1 MAYDKIITLHGRMD
15 HCIDYVLNEEKTGLA
30 AALAY
35 AENPAKA
42 HQLVTGINCDPD
54 TALSDMRA
62 TKRRWDK
69 KGGVLGYH
77 IIHSY
82 APGEVTPDE
91 AHAAGVEFARRLLGD
106 KYEVVVATH
115 VDRAHLHCHIVF
127 NSVSF
132 VDGKKYRSDFQS
144 YFGDLRGTSNEVSRE
159 RGLSVIEPQGHGKH
173 YTEWTAEKQ
182 GRKIVMAGV
191 MQDIDAAIGESF
203 TFDSF
208 LAALRRQGYTI
219 KYGSNVK
226 HMAEII
232 KMLEPERE
240 IATED
245 GYTGILKPDYT
256 KITVEAAGYKNNS
269 WTVSA
274 TRTYP
279 NLSDADASLIPKTIT
294 DSGRTLTLA
303 NVDWQEAGEF
313 YNAIA
318 SYTGTASGRSVT
330 GYTVSVEY
338 SGEVTKTSRDTV
350 IYTAVF
356 SAENASHGETH
367 LDPDPTAIPEGGEP
381 QQTQPPEPAQ
391 DSGGGVAGK
400 IVVTAL
406 AGIAA
411 LAIIGYGGWRGY
423 KFIRDKK
430 RGYV

>member
-1 MAYDKIITLHGRMD
+1 MKKHHRL
-15 HCIDYVLNEEKTGLA
+15 VSLA
-30 AALAY
+30 SAL
-35 AENPAKA
+35 
-42 HQLVTGINCDPD
+42 
-54 TALSDMRA
+54 
-62 TKRRWDK
+62 
-69 KGGVLGYH
+69 
-77 IIHSY
+77 
-82 APGEVTPDE
+82 
-91 AHAAGVEFARRLLGD
+91 LL
-106 KYEVVVATH
+106 A
-115 VDRAHLHCHIVF
+115 
-127 NSVSF
+127 
-132 VDGKKYRSDFQS
+132 
-144 YFGDLRGTSNEVSRE
+144 
-159 RGLSVIEPQGHGKH
+159 
-173 YTEWTAEKQ
+173 
-182 GRKIVMAGV
+182 
-191 MQDIDAAIGESF
+191 
-203 TFDSF
+203 
-208 LAALRRQGYTI
+208 LAALPCTALAAEAGDTEPAQGAPPPAILYPAEVRTSEENGMIRLEKVYYLSTRDDPSAIPTGDFDREGRHYTLLDVLKNDLSETDSKDYI
-219 KYGSNVK
+219 EVVTLDSSTKD
-226 HMAEII
+226 MAEII
-232 KMLEPERE
+232 KTLEPERE

-303 NVDWQEAGEF
+303 GVDWQEAGEF

-391 DSGGGVAGK
+391 DSGGSVAGK

>member
-1 MAYDKIITLHGRMD
+1 MKKHHRLFS
-15 HCIDYVLNEEKTGLA
+15 LA
-30 AALAY
+30 SAL
-35 AENPAKA
+35 
-42 HQLVTGINCDPD
+42 
-54 TALSDMRA
+54 
-62 TKRRWDK
+62 
-69 KGGVLGYH
+69 
-77 IIHSY
+77 
-82 APGEVTPDE
+82 
-91 AHAAGVEFARRLLGD
+91 LL
-106 KYEVVVATH
+106 A
-115 VDRAHLHCHIVF
+115 
-127 NSVSF
+127 
-132 VDGKKYRSDFQS
+132 
-144 YFGDLRGTSNEVSRE
+144 
-159 RGLSVIEPQGHGKH
+159 
-173 YTEWTAEKQ
+173 
-182 GRKIVMAGV
+182 
-191 MQDIDAAIGESF
+191 
-203 TFDSF
+203 
-208 LAALRRQGYTI
+208 LAALPCTALAAETEGTEPAQGAPPPAVLYPAEVRTSEENGMIRLEKVYYLSTRDDPAAIPTGDFDREGRHYTLLDVLKNDLSETDSKDYI
-219 KYGSNVK
+219 EVVTLDSSTKD
-226 HMAEII
+226 MAEII

-303 NVDWQEAGEF
+303 GVDWQEAGEF

-391 DSGGGVAGK
+391 DSGGSVAGK

>member
-1 MAYDKIITLHGRMD
+1 MKKHRRLF
-15 HCIDYVLNEEKTGLA
+15 
-30 AALAY
+30 ALAS
-35 AENPAKA
+35 
-42 HQLVTGINCDPD
+42 
-54 TALSDMRA
+54 AL
-62 TKRRWDK
+62 
-69 KGGVLGYH
+69 
-77 IIHSY
+77 
-82 APGEVTPDE
+82 
-91 AHAAGVEFARRLLGD
+91 LL
-106 KYEVVVATH
+106 A
-115 VDRAHLHCHIVF
+115 
-127 NSVSF
+127 
-132 VDGKKYRSDFQS
+132 
-144 YFGDLRGTSNEVSRE
+144 
-159 RGLSVIEPQGHGKH
+159 
-173 YTEWTAEKQ
+173 
-182 GRKIVMAGV
+182 
-191 MQDIDAAIGESF
+191 
-203 TFDSF
+203 
-208 LAALRRQGYTI
+208 LAALPGTALAADAEGTEPAQGAPPPAVLYPAEVRTSEENGMIRLEKVYYLSTRDDPAAIPTGDFDREGRHYTLLDVLKNDLSETDAKDYI
-219 KYGSNVK
+219 EVVTLDSSTKDMG
-226 HMAEII
+226 EII

-279 NLSDADASLIPKTIT
+279 NLSDADASLLPKTIT

-313 YNAIA
+313 YNAVA

-356 SAENASHGETH
+356 SAENTSHGETH
-367 LDPDPTAIPEGGEP
+367 LDPEPTATPEGEDA
-381 QQTQPPEPAQ
+381 QQTKPPEPTQ
-391 DSGGGVAGK
+391 DSGGSVAGK
-400 IVVTAL
+400 IVVTVL

-423 KFIRDKK
+423 KYIRDKK

>member
-1 MAYDKIITLHGRMD
+1 MKKHRRLF
-15 HCIDYVLNEEKTGLA
+15 
-30 AALAY
+30 ALAS
-35 AENPAKA
+35 
-42 HQLVTGINCDPD
+42 
-54 TALSDMRA
+54 AL
-62 TKRRWDK
+62 
-69 KGGVLGYH
+69 
-77 IIHSY
+77 
-82 APGEVTPDE
+82 
-91 AHAAGVEFARRLLGD
+91 LL
-106 KYEVVVATH
+106 
-115 VDRAHLHCHIVF
+115 
-127 NSVSF
+127 S
-132 VDGKKYRSDFQS
+132 
-144 YFGDLRGTSNEVSRE
+144 
-159 RGLSVIEPQGHGKH
+159 
-173 YTEWTAEKQ
+173 
-182 GRKIVMAGV
+182 
-191 MQDIDAAIGESF
+191 
-203 TFDSF
+203 
-208 LAALRRQGYTI
+208 LAALPCTALAADAEGGEPAQGAPPPAVLYPAEVRTSEENGMIRLEKVYYLSTRDDPAAIPTGDFDREGRHYTLLDVLKNDLSETDAKDYI
-219 KYGSNVK
+219 EVVTLDSGTKD
-226 HMAEII
+226 MAEII
-232 KMLEPERE
+232 KVLEPERE
-240 IATED
+240 ITTED

-313 YNAIA
+313 YNAVA

-367 LDPDPTAIPEGGEP
+367 LDPETDPTAAPEGGEP
-381 QQTQPPEPAQ
+381 QQTQPPEPAP
-391 DSGGGVAGK
+391 DGGRSVAGK

>member
-1 MAYDKIITLHGRMD
+1 MKKHHRL
-15 HCIDYVLNEEKTGLA
+15 VSLA
-30 AALAY
+30 SAL
-35 AENPAKA
+35 
-42 HQLVTGINCDPD
+42 
-54 TALSDMRA
+54 
-62 TKRRWDK
+62 
-69 KGGVLGYH
+69 
-77 IIHSY
+77 
-82 APGEVTPDE
+82 
-91 AHAAGVEFARRLLGD
+91 LL
-106 KYEVVVATH
+106 A
-115 VDRAHLHCHIVF
+115 
-127 NSVSF
+127 
-132 VDGKKYRSDFQS
+132 
-144 YFGDLRGTSNEVSRE
+144 
-159 RGLSVIEPQGHGKH
+159 
-173 YTEWTAEKQ
+173 
-182 GRKIVMAGV
+182 
-191 MQDIDAAIGESF
+191 
-203 TFDSF
+203 
-208 LAALRRQGYTI
+208 LAALPCTALAAEAGDTEPAQGAPPPAVLYPAEVRTSEENGMIRLEKVYYLSTRDDPAAIPTGDFDREGRHYTLLDVLKNDLSETDAKDYI
-219 KYGSNVK
+219 EVVTLDSSTKD
-226 HMAEII
+226 MAEII

-274 TRTYP
+274 SRTYP

-303 NVDWQEAGEF
+303 GVDWQEAGEF

-367 LDPDPTAIPEGGEP
+367 LDPEPTATPEGGEP

-391 DSGGGVAGK
+391 DSGGSVAGK

>member
-1 MAYDKIITLHGRMD
+1 MKKHHRL
-15 HCIDYVLNEEKTGLA
+15 VSLA
-30 AALAY
+30 SAL
-35 AENPAKA
+35 
-42 HQLVTGINCDPD
+42 
-54 TALSDMRA
+54 
-62 TKRRWDK
+62 
-69 KGGVLGYH
+69 
-77 IIHSY
+77 
-82 APGEVTPDE
+82 
-91 AHAAGVEFARRLLGD
+91 LL
-106 KYEVVVATH
+106 A
-115 VDRAHLHCHIVF
+115 
-127 NSVSF
+127 
-132 VDGKKYRSDFQS
+132 
-144 YFGDLRGTSNEVSRE
+144 
-159 RGLSVIEPQGHGKH
+159 
-173 YTEWTAEKQ
+173 
-182 GRKIVMAGV
+182 
-191 MQDIDAAIGESF
+191 
-203 TFDSF
+203 
-208 LAALRRQGYTI
+208 LAALPCTALAAETEGTEPAQGAPPPAVLYPAEVRTSEENGMIRLEKVYYLSTRDDPAAIPTGDFDREGRHYTLLDVLKNDLSETDSKDYI
-219 KYGSNVK
+219 EVVTMDSGTKD
-226 HMAEII
+226 MAEII

-274 TRTYP
+274 KRTYP

-303 NVDWQEAGEF
+303 GVDWQEAGEF

-367 LDPDPTAIPEGGEP
+367 LDPETDPTATPEGGEP
-381 QQTQPPEPAQ
+381 QQTRPPELAQ
-391 DSGGGVAGK
+391 DSGGSVAGK

>member
-1 MAYDKIITLHGRMD
+1 MKKHHRL
-15 HCIDYVLNEEKTGLA
+15 VSLA
-30 AALAY
+30 SAL
-35 AENPAKA
+35 
-42 HQLVTGINCDPD
+42 
-54 TALSDMRA
+54 
-62 TKRRWDK
+62 
-69 KGGVLGYH
+69 
-77 IIHSY
+77 
-82 APGEVTPDE
+82 
-91 AHAAGVEFARRLLGD
+91 LL
-106 KYEVVVATH
+106 A
-115 VDRAHLHCHIVF
+115 
-127 NSVSF
+127 
-132 VDGKKYRSDFQS
+132 
-144 YFGDLRGTSNEVSRE
+144 
-159 RGLSVIEPQGHGKH
+159 
-173 YTEWTAEKQ
+173 
-182 GRKIVMAGV
+182 
-191 MQDIDAAIGESF
+191 
-203 TFDSF
+203 
-208 LAALRRQGYTI
+208 LAALPCTALAAETEGTEPAQGAPPPAALYPAEVRTSEENGMIRLEKVYYLSTRDDPAAIPTGDFDREGRHYTLLDVLKNDLSETDAKDYI
-219 KYGSNVK
+219 EVVTLDSSTKD
-226 HMAEII
+226 MAEII

-269 WTVSA
+269 WRVSA

-303 NVDWQEAGEF
+303 GVDWQEAGEF

-338 SGEVTKTSRDTV
+338 SGEVTKTSQDTV

-391 DSGGGVAGK
+391 DSGGSVAGK

>member
-1 MAYDKIITLHGRMD
+1 MKKHHRLFS
-15 HCIDYVLNEEKTGLA
+15 LA
-30 AALAY
+30 SAL
-35 AENPAKA
+35 
-42 HQLVTGINCDPD
+42 
-54 TALSDMRA
+54 
-62 TKRRWDK
+62 
-69 KGGVLGYH
+69 
-77 IIHSY
+77 
-82 APGEVTPDE
+82 
-91 AHAAGVEFARRLLGD
+91 LL
-106 KYEVVVATH
+106 A
-115 VDRAHLHCHIVF
+115 
-127 NSVSF
+127 
-132 VDGKKYRSDFQS
+132 
-144 YFGDLRGTSNEVSRE
+144 
-159 RGLSVIEPQGHGKH
+159 
-173 YTEWTAEKQ
+173 
-182 GRKIVMAGV
+182 
-191 MQDIDAAIGESF
+191 
-203 TFDSF
+203 
-208 LAALRRQGYTI
+208 LAALPCTALAAETEGTEPAQGAPPPAALYPAEVRTSEENGMIRLEKVYYLSTRDDPSAIPTGDFDREGRHYTLLDVLKNDLSETDAKDYI
-219 KYGSNVK
+219 EVVTLDSSTKD
-226 HMAEII
+226 MAEII

-303 NVDWQEAGEF
+303 GVDWQEAGEF

-391 DSGGGVAGK
+391 DSGGSVAGK

>member
-1 MAYDKIITLHGRMD
+1 MKKHHRLFS
-15 HCIDYVLNEEKTGLA
+15 LA
-30 AALAY
+30 SAL
-35 AENPAKA
+35 
-42 HQLVTGINCDPD
+42 L
-54 TALSDMRA
+54 LS
-62 TKRRWDK
+62 
-69 KGGVLGYH
+69 
-77 IIHSY
+77 
-82 APGEVTPDE
+82 
-91 AHAAGVEFARRLLGD
+91 
-106 KYEVVVATH
+106 
-115 VDRAHLHCHIVF
+115 
-127 NSVSF
+127 
-132 VDGKKYRSDFQS
+132 
-144 YFGDLRGTSNEVSRE
+144 
-159 RGLSVIEPQGHGKH
+159 
-173 YTEWTAEKQ
+173 
-182 GRKIVMAGV
+182 
-191 MQDIDAAIGESF
+191 
-203 TFDSF
+203 
-208 LAALRRQGYTI
+208 LAALPCTALAAETEETEPAQGAPPPAVLYPAEVRTSEENGMIRLEKVYYLSTRDDPAAIPTGDFDREGRHYTLLDVLKNDLSETDSKDYI
-219 KYGSNVK
+219 EVVTLDSSTKD
-226 HMAEII
+226 MAEII

-303 NVDWQEAGEF
+303 GVDWQEAGEF

-318 SYTGTASGRSVT
+318 CYTGTASGRSVT

-367 LDPDPTAIPEGGEP
+367 LDPEPTATPEGGEP

-391 DSGGGVAGK
+391 DSGGSVAGK

>member
-1 MAYDKIITLHGRMD
+1 MKKHHRL
-15 HCIDYVLNEEKTGLA
+15 VSLA
-30 AALAY
+30 SAL
-35 AENPAKA
+35 
-42 HQLVTGINCDPD
+42 
-54 TALSDMRA
+54 
-62 TKRRWDK
+62 
-69 KGGVLGYH
+69 
-77 IIHSY
+77 
-82 APGEVTPDE
+82 
-91 AHAAGVEFARRLLGD
+91 LL
-106 KYEVVVATH
+106 A
-115 VDRAHLHCHIVF
+115 
-127 NSVSF
+127 
-132 VDGKKYRSDFQS
+132 
-144 YFGDLRGTSNEVSRE
+144 
-159 RGLSVIEPQGHGKH
+159 
-173 YTEWTAEKQ
+173 
-182 GRKIVMAGV
+182 
-191 MQDIDAAIGESF
+191 
-203 TFDSF
+203 
-208 LAALRRQGYTI
+208 LAALPCTAMAAEAGDTEPAQGAPPPAALYPAEVRTSEENGMIRLEKVYYLSTRDDPAAIPTGDFDREGRHYTLLDVLKNDLSETDSKDYI
-219 KYGSNVK
+219 EVVTLDSSTKD
-226 HMAEII
+226 MAEII

-303 NVDWQEAGEF
+303 GVDWQEAGEF
-313 YNAIA
+313 YNATA

-391 DSGGGVAGK
+391 DSGGSVAGK

>member
-1 MAYDKIITLHGRMD
+1 MKKHHRLFS
-15 HCIDYVLNEEKTGLA
+15 LA
-30 AALAY
+30 SAL
-35 AENPAKA
+35 
-42 HQLVTGINCDPD
+42 
-54 TALSDMRA
+54 
-62 TKRRWDK
+62 
-69 KGGVLGYH
+69 
-77 IIHSY
+77 
-82 APGEVTPDE
+82 
-91 AHAAGVEFARRLLGD
+91 LL
-106 KYEVVVATH
+106 A
-115 VDRAHLHCHIVF
+115 
-127 NSVSF
+127 
-132 VDGKKYRSDFQS
+132 
-144 YFGDLRGTSNEVSRE
+144 
-159 RGLSVIEPQGHGKH
+159 
-173 YTEWTAEKQ
+173 
-182 GRKIVMAGV
+182 
-191 MQDIDAAIGESF
+191 
-203 TFDSF
+203 
-208 LAALRRQGYTI
+208 LAALPCTALAAETEGTEPAQGAPPSAVLYPAEVRTSEENGMIRLEKVYYLSTRDDPSAIPTGDFDREGRHYTLLDVLKNDLSETDSKDYI
-219 KYGSNVK
+219 EVVTLDSSTKD
-226 HMAEII
+226 MAEII

-274 TRTYP
+274 KRTYP

-303 NVDWQEAGEF
+303 GVDWQEAGEF

-367 LDPDPTAIPEGGEP
+367 LDPDPTATPEGGEP

-391 DSGGGVAGK
+391 DSGGSVAGK

>member
-1 MAYDKIITLHGRMD
+1 MKKHRRLF
-15 HCIDYVLNEEKTGLA
+15 
-30 AALAY
+30 ALAS
-35 AENPAKA
+35 A
-42 HQLVTGINCDPD
+42 LVL
-54 TALSDMRA
+54 A
-62 TKRRWDK
+62 
-69 KGGVLGYH
+69 
-77 IIHSY
+77 
-82 APGEVTPDE
+82 
-91 AHAAGVEFARRLLGD
+91 
-106 KYEVVVATH
+106 
-115 VDRAHLHCHIVF
+115 
-127 NSVSF
+127 
-132 VDGKKYRSDFQS
+132 
-144 YFGDLRGTSNEVSRE
+144 
-159 RGLSVIEPQGHGKH
+159 
-173 YTEWTAEKQ
+173 
-182 GRKIVMAGV
+182 
-191 MQDIDAAIGESF
+191 
-203 TFDSF
+203 
-208 LAALRRQGYTI
+208 LAALPCTALAADAEGAEPAQGAPPPAVLYPAEVRTSEENGMIRLEKVYVLSTRDDPAAIPTGDFDREGHHYTLLDVLKNDLSETDAKDYI
-219 KYGSNVK
+219 EVVTLDSSTKD
-226 HMAEII
+226 MAEII
-232 KMLEPERE
+232 KVLEPERE

-313 YNAIA
+313 YNAVA

-367 LDPDPTAIPEGGEP
+367 LDPEPTAVPEGGDA
-381 QQTQPPEPAQ
+381 QQTQPPEPAP
-391 DSGGGVAGK
+391 DGGGSVAGK

-411 LAIIGYGGWRGY
+411 LAIIGYGGWRGWKY
-423 KFIRDKK
+423 IRDKK

>member
-1 MAYDKIITLHGRMD
+1 MKKHHRLFS
-15 HCIDYVLNEEKTGLA
+15 LA
-30 AALAY
+30 SAL
-35 AENPAKA
+35 
-42 HQLVTGINCDPD
+42 
-54 TALSDMRA
+54 
-62 TKRRWDK
+62 
-69 KGGVLGYH
+69 
-77 IIHSY
+77 
-82 APGEVTPDE
+82 
-91 AHAAGVEFARRLLGD
+91 LL
-106 KYEVVVATH
+106 A
-115 VDRAHLHCHIVF
+115 
-127 NSVSF
+127 
-132 VDGKKYRSDFQS
+132 
-144 YFGDLRGTSNEVSRE
+144 
-159 RGLSVIEPQGHGKH
+159 
-173 YTEWTAEKQ
+173 
-182 GRKIVMAGV
+182 
-191 MQDIDAAIGESF
+191 
-203 TFDSF
+203 
-208 LAALRRQGYTI
+208 LAALPCTALAAETEGTEPAQGAPPPAALYPAEVRTSEENGMIRLEKVYYLSTRDDPAAIPTGDFDREGRHYTLLDVLKNDLSETDSKDYI
-219 KYGSNVK
+219 EVVTLDSSTKD
-226 HMAEII
+226 MAEII

-274 TRTYP
+274 KRTYP

-303 NVDWQEAGEF
+303 GVDWQEAGEF

-391 DSGGGVAGK
+391 DSGGSVAGK

>member
-1 MAYDKIITLHGRMD
+1 MKKHRRLF
-15 HCIDYVLNEEKTGLA
+15 
-30 AALAY
+30 ALAS
-35 AENPAKA
+35 A
-42 HQLVTGINCDPD
+42 LVLT
-54 TALSDMRA
+54 
-62 TKRRWDK
+62 
-69 KGGVLGYH
+69 
-77 IIHSY
+77 
-82 APGEVTPDE
+82 
-91 AHAAGVEFARRLLGD
+91 
-106 KYEVVVATH
+106 
-115 VDRAHLHCHIVF
+115 
-127 NSVSF
+127 
-132 VDGKKYRSDFQS
+132 
-144 YFGDLRGTSNEVSRE
+144 
-159 RGLSVIEPQGHGKH
+159 
-173 YTEWTAEKQ
+173 
-182 GRKIVMAGV
+182 
-191 MQDIDAAIGESF
+191 
-203 TFDSF
+203 
-208 LAALRRQGYTI
+208 LAALPCTALAADAEGGEPAQGAPPPAVLYPAEVRTSEENGMIRLEKMYVLSTRDDPSAIPTGDFDREGRHYTLLDVLKNDLSETDSKDYI
-219 KYGSNVK
+219 EVVTLDSSTKD
-226 HMAEII
+226 MAEII
-232 KMLEPERE
+232 KTLEPERE

-274 TRTYP
+274 SRTYP

-303 NVDWQEAGEF
+303 GVDWQEAGEF

-318 SYTGTASGRSVT
+318 TYTGTASGRSVT

-391 DSGGGVAGK
+391 DSGGSVAGK

-411 LAIIGYGGWRGY
+411 LAIIGYGGWRGWKY
-423 KFIRDKK
+423 IRDKK

>member
-1 MAYDKIITLHGRMD
+1 MKKHHRL
-15 HCIDYVLNEEKTGLA
+15 VSLA
-30 AALAY
+30 SAL
-35 AENPAKA
+35 
-42 HQLVTGINCDPD
+42 
-54 TALSDMRA
+54 
-62 TKRRWDK
+62 
-69 KGGVLGYH
+69 
-77 IIHSY
+77 
-82 APGEVTPDE
+82 
-91 AHAAGVEFARRLLGD
+91 LL
-106 KYEVVVATH
+106 A
-115 VDRAHLHCHIVF
+115 
-127 NSVSF
+127 
-132 VDGKKYRSDFQS
+132 
-144 YFGDLRGTSNEVSRE
+144 
-159 RGLSVIEPQGHGKH
+159 
-173 YTEWTAEKQ
+173 
-182 GRKIVMAGV
+182 
-191 MQDIDAAIGESF
+191 
-203 TFDSF
+203 
-208 LAALRRQGYTI
+208 LAALPCTALAAETEGTEPAQGAPPPAVLYPAEVRTSEENGMIRLEKVYYLSTRDDPAAIPTGDFDREGRHYTLLDVLKNDLSETDAKDYI
-219 KYGSNVK
+219 EVVTLDSSTKD
-226 HMAEII
+226 MAEII

-256 KITVEAAGYKNNS
+256 KITVEAAGYKNSS

-274 TRTYP
+274 SRTYP

-391 DSGGGVAGK
+391 DSGGSVAGK

>member
-1 MAYDKIITLHGRMD
+1 MKKHHRL
-15 HCIDYVLNEEKTGLA
+15 VSLA
-30 AALAY
+30 SAL
-35 AENPAKA
+35 
-42 HQLVTGINCDPD
+42 
-54 TALSDMRA
+54 
-62 TKRRWDK
+62 
-69 KGGVLGYH
+69 
-77 IIHSY
+77 
-82 APGEVTPDE
+82 
-91 AHAAGVEFARRLLGD
+91 LL
-106 KYEVVVATH
+106 A
-115 VDRAHLHCHIVF
+115 
-127 NSVSF
+127 
-132 VDGKKYRSDFQS
+132 
-144 YFGDLRGTSNEVSRE
+144 
-159 RGLSVIEPQGHGKH
+159 
-173 YTEWTAEKQ
+173 
-182 GRKIVMAGV
+182 
-191 MQDIDAAIGESF
+191 
-203 TFDSF
+203 
-208 LAALRRQGYTI
+208 LAALPCTALAAETEGTEPAQGAPPPAVLYPAEVRTSEENGMIRLEKVYYLSTRDDPSAIPTGDFDREGRHYTLLDVLKNDLSETDAKDYI
-219 KYGSNVK
+219 EVVTLDSSTKD
-226 HMAEII
+226 MAEII
-232 KMLEPERE
+232 KTLEPERE

-274 TRTYP
+274 KRTYP

-303 NVDWQEAGEF
+303 GVDWQEAGEF

-367 LDPDPTAIPEGGEP
+367 LDPEPTATPEGGEP

-391 DSGGGVAGK
+391 DSGGSVAGK

>member
-1 MAYDKIITLHGRMD
+1 MKKHHRLFS
-15 HCIDYVLNEEKTGLA
+15 LA
-30 AALAY
+30 SAL
-35 AENPAKA
+35 
-42 HQLVTGINCDPD
+42 L
-54 TALSDMRA
+54 LS
-62 TKRRWDK
+62 
-69 KGGVLGYH
+69 
-77 IIHSY
+77 
-82 APGEVTPDE
+82 
-91 AHAAGVEFARRLLGD
+91 
-106 KYEVVVATH
+106 
-115 VDRAHLHCHIVF
+115 
-127 NSVSF
+127 
-132 VDGKKYRSDFQS
+132 
-144 YFGDLRGTSNEVSRE
+144 
-159 RGLSVIEPQGHGKH
+159 
-173 YTEWTAEKQ
+173 
-182 GRKIVMAGV
+182 
-191 MQDIDAAIGESF
+191 
-203 TFDSF
+203 
-208 LAALRRQGYTI
+208 LAALPCTALAAETEGTEPAQGAPPPAVLYPAEVRTSEENGMIRLEKVYYLSTRDDPAAIPTGDFDREGRHYTLLDVLKNDLSETDAKDYI
-219 KYGSNVK
+219 EVVTLDSSTKD
-226 HMAEII
+226 MAEII

-391 DSGGGVAGK
+391 DSGGSVAGK

>member
-1 MAYDKIITLHGRMD
+1 MKKHHRLFALASVFLLALTALP
-15 HCIDYVLNEEKTGLA
+15 CTALA
-30 AALAY
+30 AEAGDTEPAQGAPPPAALY
-35 AENPAKA
+35 PAEVRTSEENGMIRLEKVYYLSTRDDPAA
-42 HQLVTGINCDPD
+42 IPTGDFDREGRHYTLLDVLKND
-54 TALSDMRA
+54 LSETDS
-62 TKRRWDK
+62 KD
-69 KGGVLGYH
+69 Y
-77 IIHSY
+77 I
-82 APGEVTPDE
+82 
-91 AHAAGVEFARRLLGD
+91 
-106 KYEVVVATH
+106 EVVT
-115 VDRAHLHCHIVF
+115 L
-127 NSVSF
+127 
-132 VDGKKYRSDFQS
+132 
-144 YFGDLRGTSNEVSRE
+144 
-159 RGLSVIEPQGHGKH
+159 
-173 YTEWTAEKQ
+173 
-182 GRKIVMAGV
+182 
-191 MQDIDAAIGESF
+191 
-203 TFDSF
+203 DSS
-208 LAALRRQGYTI
+208 T
-219 KYGSNVK
+219 KD
-226 HMAEII
+226 MAEII
-232 KMLEPERE
+232 KTLEPERE

-303 NVDWQEAGEF
+303 GVDWQEAGEF

-367 LDPDPTAIPEGGEP
+367 LDPEPTATPEGGEP

>member
-1 MAYDKIITLHGRMD
+1 MKKHHRL
-15 HCIDYVLNEEKTGLA
+15 VSLA
-30 AALAY
+30 SAL
-35 AENPAKA
+35 
-42 HQLVTGINCDPD
+42 
-54 TALSDMRA
+54 
-62 TKRRWDK
+62 
-69 KGGVLGYH
+69 
-77 IIHSY
+77 
-82 APGEVTPDE
+82 
-91 AHAAGVEFARRLLGD
+91 LL
-106 KYEVVVATH
+106 A
-115 VDRAHLHCHIVF
+115 
-127 NSVSF
+127 
-132 VDGKKYRSDFQS
+132 
-144 YFGDLRGTSNEVSRE
+144 
-159 RGLSVIEPQGHGKH
+159 
-173 YTEWTAEKQ
+173 
-182 GRKIVMAGV
+182 
-191 MQDIDAAIGESF
+191 
-203 TFDSF
+203 
-208 LAALRRQGYTI
+208 LAALPCTALAAETEGTEPAQGAPPPAVLYPAEVRTSEENGMIRLEKVYYLSTRDDPAAIPTGDFDREGRHYTLLDVLKNDLSETDSKDYI
-219 KYGSNVK
+219 EVVTMDSGTKD
-226 HMAEII
+226 MAEII

-274 TRTYP
+274 KRTYP

-303 NVDWQEAGEF
+303 GVDWQEAGEF

-338 SGEVTKTSRDTV
+338 SGEVTKTSQDTV

-367 LDPDPTAIPEGGEP
+367 LDPEPTATPEGGEP

-391 DSGGGVAGK
+391 DSGGSVAGK

>member
-1 MAYDKIITLHGRMD
+1 MKKHHRLFS
-15 HCIDYVLNEEKTGLA
+15 LA
-30 AALAY
+30 SAL
-35 AENPAKA
+35 
-42 HQLVTGINCDPD
+42 
-54 TALSDMRA
+54 
-62 TKRRWDK
+62 
-69 KGGVLGYH
+69 
-77 IIHSY
+77 
-82 APGEVTPDE
+82 
-91 AHAAGVEFARRLLGD
+91 LL
-106 KYEVVVATH
+106 A
-115 VDRAHLHCHIVF
+115 
-127 NSVSF
+127 
-132 VDGKKYRSDFQS
+132 
-144 YFGDLRGTSNEVSRE
+144 
-159 RGLSVIEPQGHGKH
+159 
-173 YTEWTAEKQ
+173 
-182 GRKIVMAGV
+182 
-191 MQDIDAAIGESF
+191 
-203 TFDSF
+203 
-208 LAALRRQGYTI
+208 LAALPCTALAAETEGTEPAQGAPPSAVLYPAEVRTSEENGMIRLEKVYYLSTRDDPAAIPTGDFDREGRHYTLLDVLKNDLSETDAKDYI
-219 KYGSNVK
+219 EVVTLDSSTKD
-226 HMAEII
+226 MAEII

-303 NVDWQEAGEF
+303 GVDWQEAGEF

-391 DSGGGVAGK
+391 DSGGSVAGK

>member
-1 MAYDKIITLHGRMD
+1 MKKHHRLFS
-15 HCIDYVLNEEKTGLA
+15 LA
-30 AALAY
+30 SAL
-35 AENPAKA
+35 
-42 HQLVTGINCDPD
+42 
-54 TALSDMRA
+54 
-62 TKRRWDK
+62 
-69 KGGVLGYH
+69 
-77 IIHSY
+77 
-82 APGEVTPDE
+82 
-91 AHAAGVEFARRLLGD
+91 LL
-106 KYEVVVATH
+106 A
-115 VDRAHLHCHIVF
+115 
-127 NSVSF
+127 
-132 VDGKKYRSDFQS
+132 
-144 YFGDLRGTSNEVSRE
+144 
-159 RGLSVIEPQGHGKH
+159 
-173 YTEWTAEKQ
+173 
-182 GRKIVMAGV
+182 
-191 MQDIDAAIGESF
+191 
-203 TFDSF
+203 
-208 LAALRRQGYTI
+208 LAALPCTALAAETEGTEPAQGAPPPAVLYPAEVRTSEENGMIRLEKVYYLSTRDDPAAIPTGDFDREGRHYTLLDVLKNDLSETDAKDYI
-219 KYGSNVK
+219 EVVTLDSSTKD
-226 HMAEII
+226 MAEII

-274 TRTYP
+274 SRTYP

-303 NVDWQEAGEF
+303 GVDWQEAGEF

-318 SYTGTASGRSVT
+318 TYTGTASGRSVT

-391 DSGGGVAGK
+391 DSGGSVAGK

-406 AGIAA
+406 ARIAA
-411 LAIIGYGGWRGY
+411 LAIIGYGGWQGY

>member
-1 MAYDKIITLHGRMD
+1 MKKHRRLFALASALLLALTALP
-15 HCIDYVLNEEKTGLA
+15 CTALA
-30 AALAY
+30 AD
-35 AENPAKA
+35 AEGAEPAQGAPPPAVLYPAEVRTSEENGMIRLEKVYYLSTRDDPA
-42 HQLVTGINCDPD
+42 AIPTGDFDREGRHYTLLDVLKND
-54 TALSDMRA
+54 LSETDA
-62 TKRRWDK
+62 KD
-69 KGGVLGYH
+69 Y
-77 IIHSY
+77 I
-82 APGEVTPDE
+82 
-91 AHAAGVEFARRLLGD
+91 
-106 KYEVVVATH
+106 EVVT
-115 VDRAHLHCHIVF
+115 L
-127 NSVSF
+127 
-132 VDGKKYRSDFQS
+132 
-144 YFGDLRGTSNEVSRE
+144 
-159 RGLSVIEPQGHGKH
+159 
-173 YTEWTAEKQ
+173 
-182 GRKIVMAGV
+182 
-191 MQDIDAAIGESF
+191 
-203 TFDSF
+203 DSS
-208 LAALRRQGYTI
+208 T
-219 KYGSNVK
+219 KD
-226 HMAEII
+226 MAEII
-232 KMLEPERE
+232 KVLEPERE

-313 YNAIA
+313 YNAVA

-356 SAENASHGETH
+356 SAENVSHGETH
-367 LDPDPTAIPEGGEP
+367 LDPEPTAAPEGGDT
-381 QQTQPPEPAQ
+381 QQTQPPELAQ
-391 DSGGGVAGK
+391 DSGGSIAGK

>member
-1 MAYDKIITLHGRMD
+1 MKKHHRL
-15 HCIDYVLNEEKTGLA
+15 VSLA
-30 AALAY
+30 SAL
-35 AENPAKA
+35 
-42 HQLVTGINCDPD
+42 
-54 TALSDMRA
+54 
-62 TKRRWDK
+62 
-69 KGGVLGYH
+69 
-77 IIHSY
+77 
-82 APGEVTPDE
+82 
-91 AHAAGVEFARRLLGD
+91 LL
-106 KYEVVVATH
+106 A
-115 VDRAHLHCHIVF
+115 
-127 NSVSF
+127 
-132 VDGKKYRSDFQS
+132 
-144 YFGDLRGTSNEVSRE
+144 
-159 RGLSVIEPQGHGKH
+159 
-173 YTEWTAEKQ
+173 
-182 GRKIVMAGV
+182 
-191 MQDIDAAIGESF
+191 
-203 TFDSF
+203 
-208 LAALRRQGYTI
+208 LAALPCTALAAETEGTEPAQGAPPPAVLYPAEVRTSEENGMIRLEKVYYLSTRDDPSAIPTGDFDREGRHYTLLDVLKNDLSETDSKDYI
-219 KYGSNVK
+219 EVVTLDSSTKD
-226 HMAEII
+226 MAEII
-232 KMLEPERE
+232 KTLEPERE

-274 TRTYP
+274 SRTYP

-303 NVDWQEAGEF
+303 GVDWQEAGEF

-391 DSGGGVAGK
+391 DSGGSVAGK